1 LYFEAILDVP
11 EGCVLVLKVSK
22 AASLLQWVQE
32 PSSHMMCGL
41 RSDDSGEKE
50 KLLNVAMFL
59 VVHTSR
65 TTKE

>member
-1 LYFEAILDVP
+1 
-11 EGCVLVLKVSK
+11 
-22 AASLLQWVQE
+22 
-32 PSSHMMCGL
+32 MMCGL